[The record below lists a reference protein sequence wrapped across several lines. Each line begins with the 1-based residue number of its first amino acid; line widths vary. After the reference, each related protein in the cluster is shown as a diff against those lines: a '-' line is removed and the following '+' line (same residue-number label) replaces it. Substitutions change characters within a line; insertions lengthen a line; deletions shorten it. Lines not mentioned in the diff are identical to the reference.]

1 MTKLEALLKMRD
13 ACKAGHLRNVS
24 AHEIHVAFGAHLQRK
39 FWECWHGSVDAAE
52 FIASQSLGPF
62 SVPESGNLSA
72 REYIRVVIFQMIGDE
87 RSRALEDLAAADGKE
102 IHATHRNSGEV

>member
-13 ACKAGHLRNVS
+13 ACKAEHLRNVS

-62 SVPESGNLSA
+62 CVPERGGLSA
-72 REYIRVVIFQMIGDE
+72 REYIHAVNSQMIGDE
-87 RSRALEDLAAADGKE
+87 RCRALGDLASADGKE
-102 IHATHRNSGEV
+102 IGK